1 MQMLPQQPD
10 VSSVAGTWSYPGSRH
25 TAFRALRRIILTGYS
40 VALAAVVVCAIY
52 VIFFT
57 NHVFVTT
64 PSMYPTIPPGSLV
77 FIHKEPRYRVG
88 DVIEFHGNGLEFMH
102 RIIKIGANGDITTKG
117 DNPQN
122 APDYFDPPT
131 TASDVIG
138 KTVLSL
144 KWAGFPELIARHPA
158 YGLSWLRAELGLR
171 GRLSVLLLSAVFFF
185 ASIADHRQTNAAPGE

>member
-1 MQMLPQQPD
+1 MHPQQPD
-10 VSSVAGTWSYPGSRH
+10 ASPTAGTWSYPGSSH
-25 TAFRALRRIILTGYS
+25 SAFRALRRIILTGYS
-40 VALAAVVVCAIY
+40 IALATITAAAIY

-77 FIHKEPRYRVG
+77 FIHKQPTYHIG
-88 DVIEFHGNGLEFMH
+88 DVIECRGNGLKFMH

-122 APDYFDPPT
+122 APDYFNPPT
-131 TASDVIG
+131 TTSDVIG
-138 KTVLSL
+138 KSVLSL
-144 KWAGFPELIARHPA
+144 KWAGFPELIAHHPG

-171 GRLSVLLLSAVFFF
+171 GRLLVLLICAIFFF
-185 ASIADHRQTNAAPGE
+185 ALIGDYDQTTAAHRD